1 MMTESHG
8 KSMEILDEEQ
18 LSDVVGGS
26 GKINTL
32 VEVIEEGAD
41 ILDQYMQVVVGHA
54 YIGET
59 FEAANINPPYVYCIT
74 DHGVCR
80 RILLTSVKFIHNN
93 G

>member
-1 MMTESHG
+1 
-8 KSMEILDEEQ
+8 MEILDEEQ

-26 GKINTL
+26 GKNNTL

-80 RILLTSVKFIHNN
+80 RILRTSVKFIHNN

>member
-1 MMTESHG
+1 
-8 KSMEILDEEQ
+8 MEILDEEQ

-32 VEVIEEGAD
+32 VEVIEEGAN
-41 ILDQYMQVVVGHA
+41 ILDQYTQTLVDKAH
-54 YIGET
+54 IGET
-59 FEAANINPPYVYCIT
+59 FEAANINPPYVYFIT

-80 RILLTSVKFIHNN
+80 RILRTSVKIIHNN